1 MDIVGA
7 LRVSLGLTIAAYL
20 GFNFIAMYL
29 SLLPTFLYI
38 ENFFWALAY
47 FIALYSSFRGFLWP
61 SLLVSSFN
69 AGRVSDA
76 IITSGG
82 SLHALALEHT
92 PLFALLILV
101 MALSAASMVRRCG

>member
-1 MDIVGA
+1 MDVVGA
-7 LRVSLGLTIAAYL
+7 LRVSLGLTILVYI

-29 SLLPTFLYI
+29 GLLPVFLYV

-47 FIALYSSFRGFLWP
+47 FIALYSSLRGVLWP

-76 IITSGG
+76 IITSTG
-82 SLHALALEHT
+82 SLHDLALQHM
-92 PLFALLILV
+92 PLFALLVIV
-101 MALSAASMVRRCG
+101 MALSVASIVRRYG